1 MQIWVLVTQWVT
13 AASLFH
19 FSQPGVQF
27 SSRQQPP
34 HPTIVGTGQ
43 AQTPGHHQPVF
54 GASPMGLLPAGGVR
68 GGGGGQ
74 GDQVGAAGQ
83 LAHLTGEKKP
93 PLLSH
98 KLSGAEMTAVRQLIT
113 GYRFLENKS
122 LSLFNLTPHFPGNR
136 RLFFWDLPTSLSI
149 SCRFSLSSKVVGSIT
164 KKGNLSPVADA
175 GEESDRKSNEALTSY
190 LSRDIERS
198 KRAGLP
204 PKIFSVSNFRWSPV
218 LKLTSHLQT

>member
-1 MQIWVLVTQWVT
+1 MISCSRCQCCQR
-13 AASLFH
+13 SLPHLRAGLTSWSPCSPPRSTPRQVHLQVIHRTCILLALDKHRMELGSNDFTTILALTLNANLSSCHSMSHCSISFH

-74 GDQVGAAGQ
+74 GEQVGAAGQ

-136 RLFFWDLPTSLSI
+136 RLFF
-149 SCRFSLSSKVVGSIT
+149 
-164 KKGNLSPVADA
+164 
-175 GEESDRKSNEALTSY
+175 
-190 LSRDIERS
+190 
-198 KRAGLP
+198 
-204 PKIFSVSNFRWSPV
+204 
-218 LKLTSHLQT
+218 